1 MITIFLKFGEV
12 RLQIVVKN
20 ISKDYGK
27 KKNAV
32 HALKD
37 FDLEVA
43 QGEFLGVMG
52 PSGAGKSTLL
62 NAISTNERPDHGQ
75 VIIDGIDMTQQHD
88 KTLAQY
94 RRNKMGF
101 IYQSFELLDSLNVK
115 ENIILPLVLNH
126 ASKKIIEERFEHLNH
141 LLNIGE
147 LSERSI
153 DDLSLGQRQI
163 ISAARA
169 LINNPEILFADEPTG
184 SLDSK
189 SATILLNYMQIIN
202 QREQT
207 TILMATHDAFTASY
221 CSRVV
226 FIKDGSFFS
235 EIVNSGDRNDFFE
248 QIINMQRTIGG
259 GSYFNIP

>member
-1 MITIFLKFGEV
+1 MV
-12 RLQIVVKN
+12 LQIIVKN
-20 ISKDYGK
+20 IAKDFGK
-27 KKNAV
+27 KANAV

-37 FDLEVA
+37 FNLEVES
-43 QGEFLGVMG
+43 GEFLGIMG
-52 PSGAGKSTLL
+52 PSGSGKTTLL
-62 NAISTNERPDHGQ
+62 NAISTNDRPDHGQ
-75 VIIDGIDMTQQHD
+75 IIIDGIDMTQKHD
-88 KTLAQY
+88 RYLAKY
-94 RRNKMGF
+94 RRSKMGF

-126 ASKKIIEERFEHLNH
+126 ASRKLIEQRFQHLNQ
-141 LLNIGE
+141 LLNITN
-147 LSERSI
+147 LSERQI

-202 QREQT
+202 QKENT

-226 FIKDGSFFS
+226 FIKDGSVFS
-235 EIVNSGDRNDFFE
+235 EIVNSGNRNDFFE

-259 GSYFNIP
+259 GSYFNVPENN

>member
-1 MITIFLKFGEV
+1 M
-12 RLQIVVKN
+12 QIIVKN
-20 ISKDYGK
+20 IAKDFGK
-27 KKNAV
+27 KANAV

-37 FDLEVA
+37 FNLEVES
-43 QGEFLGVMG
+43 GEFLGIMG
-52 PSGAGKSTLL
+52 PSGSGKTTLL
-62 NAISTNERPDHGQ
+62 NAISTNDRPDHGQ
-75 VIIDGIDMTQQHD
+75 IIIDGIDMTQKHD
-88 KTLAQY
+88 RYLAKY
-94 RRNKMGF
+94 RRSKMGF

-126 ASKKIIEERFEHLNH
+126 ASRKLIEQRFQHLNQ
-141 LLNIGE
+141 LLNITN
-147 LSERSI
+147 LSERQI

-202 QREQT
+202 QKENT

-226 FIKDGSFFS
+226 FIKDGSVFS
-235 EIVNSGDRNDFFE
+235 EIVNSGNRNDFFE

-259 GSYFNIP
+259 GSYFNVPENN